1 MSVMAMGR
9 PRGFDPDA
17 AVDAAVEVFWRKGY
31 EGASMADLCAATG
44 LRPGSIYA
52 AWGSKLGLFSAAV
65 DRYVDT
71 VFAYGMSALD
81 APTAAEVVR
90 TWLVGS
96 VEASTGATTP
106 PGCLLVQSA
115 LATGESAAE
124 AQEVLSVKRRAGERV
139 MAQRLALARA
149 SGDLPADADPEL
161 IARFVLTIAEGIAVQ
176 AASGASRAEL
186 LAVVDLTTSRLP
198 W

>member
-1 MSVMAMGR
+1 MAMGR

-17 AVDAAVEVFWRKGY
+17 VVDAAVEVFWRKGY

-44 LRPGSIYA
+44 LRPGSVYA
-52 AWGSKLGLFSAAV
+52 AYGSKLGLFSAAV

-71 VFAYGMSALD
+71 VFAYGMSALE

-90 TWLVGS
+90 TWLLGS
-96 VEASTGATTP
+96 VAATTGATTP
-106 PGCLLVQSA
+106 AGCLLVQGA

-124 AQEVLSVKRRAGERV
+124 AQEVLAAKRRAGEHV
-139 MAQRLALARA
+139 LAQRLARARTC
-149 SGDLPADADPEL
+149 GDLPADADPEL
-161 IARFVLTIAEGIAVQ
+161 IARFVLTVAEGIAVQ
-176 AASGASRAEL
+176 AASGVDRAAL
-186 LAVVDLTTSRLP
+186 LAVVDLVTARLP

>member
-1 MSVMAMGR
+1 MAMGR

-17 AVDAAVEVFWRKGY
+17 VVDAAVKVFWRKGY

-71 VFAYGMSALD
+71 VFAYGMSALQ

-96 VEASTGATTP
+96 VEASTGTATP

-124 AQEVLSVKRRAGERV
+124 AQEVLIVKRRAGERV
-139 MAQRLALARA
+139 LAQRLAAARA
-149 SGDLPADADPEL
+149 AGDLPADADPEL
-161 IARFVLTIAEGIAVQ
+161 LARYVLTVSEGIAVQ

>member
-1 MSVMAMGR
+1 MAMGR

-17 AVDAAVEVFWRKGY
+17 VVDAAVEVFWRKGY

-44 LRPGSIYA
+44 LRPGSVYA
-52 AWGSKLGLFSAAV
+52 AYGSKLGLFSAAV

-90 TWLVGS
+90 TWLLGS
-96 VEASTGATTP
+96 VAATTGP
-106 PGCLLVQSA
+106 ATPAGCLLVQGA

-124 AQEVLSVKRRAGERV
+124 AREVLAAKRRAGERV
-139 MAQRLALARA
+139 LAQRLARARA

-161 IARFVLTIAEGIAVQ
+161 IARFVLTVAEGVAVQ
-176 AASGASRAEL
+176 AASGVDRAAL
-186 LAVVDLTTSRLP
+186 LAVVDLVTARLP